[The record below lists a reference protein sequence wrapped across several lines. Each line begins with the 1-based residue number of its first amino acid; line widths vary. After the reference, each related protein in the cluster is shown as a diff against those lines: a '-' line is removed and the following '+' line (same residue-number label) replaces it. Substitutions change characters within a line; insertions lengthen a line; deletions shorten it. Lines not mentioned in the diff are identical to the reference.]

1 MYKYSVI
8 IPIYNASKT
17 LERCLNSLLLQNYEK
32 AEIILINDGSTDNS
46 EDICKQFAQEYS
58 QIKYIYQQNK
68 GVSFARN
75 RGLSVA
81 TGKYILFVDSDDYVS
96 KDYFSEIDNLLKKHN
111 ADLTIF
117 SQYDCK
123 FDTTIEKK
131 YNSFFTDSENE
142 MITKLSDLICR
153 KIINEPWTKIYKR
166 EIIKNYHVDFPVK
179 AYIAEDRAFNIK
191 YALHIKSLQVADCPL
206 YYVSLDNENSLSRRK
221 KEGFKEQ
228 SNIFWNDV
236 NKAIADCQLSS
247 TSKQHI
253 INALNFGEC
262 RVVYTYAKMSWQ
274 AKDRRNVR
282 IRKIKKVCDEI
293 NSRNYTYPK
302 TKYCR
307 LITFPVRFE
316 IAWLIDVIAWKLTH

>member
-17 LERCLNSLLLQNYEK
+17 LRRCLNSLLSQNYDK
-32 AEIILINDGSTDNS
+32 AEIVLINDGSIDNS
-46 EDICKQFAQEYS
+46 EELCMEFAQKYS
-58 QIKYIYQQNK
+58 QIKYFYQENK

-75 RGLSVA
+75 KGLVVA

-96 KDYFSEIDNLLKKHN
+96 KDYFSEIDNLLKKYN

-117 SQYDCK
+117 SKFDCK
-123 FDTTIEKK
+123 FDKVIEKK
-131 YNSFFTDSENE
+131 YSPFFTDSEKE
-142 MITKLSDLICR
+142 LIIKLSDLICR
-153 KIINEPWTKIYKR
+153 KIINGPCTKIYKR
-166 EIIKNYHVDFPVK
+166 EIIKKYHIDFPVK

-191 YALHIKSLQVADCPL
+191 YALRIKSLQVADVPL

-247 TSKQHI
+247 ANKQHI

-274 AKDRRNVR
+274 PKESRRER
-282 IRKIKKVCDEI
+282 IKKIKRQCRKI
-293 NSRNYTYPK
+293 NAQNYVYPK
-302 TKYCR
+302 TRYCK
-307 LITFPVRFE
+307 LITLPVRLE
-316 IAWLIDVIAWKLTH
+316 LAWLIDVIAWKLTH